1 MIDVESTVF
10 DSIYNSIMES
20 ELAEEYSLSD
30 DNFSTID
37 TLATSPIFPF
47 IYVHLLQGVEE
58 MQDLNNTTTNGGT
71 FTLQIRVTDNE
82 DTVKVKNLMDKIV
95 EVMKGM
101 RFNVV
106 AMPEFN
112 SSSSSIYNQVAR
124 FRRLIAN
131 GETL

>member
-10 DSIYNSIMES
+10 TNIYNAIMNS
-20 ELAEEYSLSD
+20 ELATEYDLSD
-30 DNFSTID
+30 DNFSTVD
-37 TLATSPIFPF
+37 TLGTEPIFPF
-47 IYVHLLQGVEE
+47 IYVHLLPGVEE
-58 MQDLNNTTTNGGT
+58 MQDLNNTTINGGT

-112 SSSSSIYNQVAR
+112 ASSSSIYNQVAK

>member
-10 DSIYNSIMES
+10 DNIYNAIMNS
-20 ELAEEYSLSD
+20 ELATEYDLSD

-37 TLATSPIFPF
+37 TLGTEPIFPF
-47 IYVHLLQGVEE
+47 IYVNLLPGVEE
-58 MQDLNNTTTNGGT
+58 MQDLNNTTINGGT

-106 AMPEFN
+106 ATPEFN
-112 SSSSSIYNQVAR
+112 TSSSSIYNQIAR

>member
-10 DSIYNSIMES
+10 TNIYDAIMNS
-20 ELAEEYSLSD
+20 ELATTYNLTD

-37 TLATSPIFPF
+37 TQNSEPIFPF
-47 IYVHLLQGVEE
+47 VYVHLLAPIEE
-58 MQDLNNTTTNGGT
+58 MQTIVNDTINGGL
-71 FTLQIRVTDNE
+71 FTIQVRVTSNE
-82 DTVKVKNLMDKIV
+82 NPTIAKAIMDKVV

-101 RFNVV
+101 QFNVI
-106 AMPEFN
+106 AMPEF
-112 SSSSSIYNQVAR
+112 SFDSSSIYNQVAR

>member
-1 MIDVESTVF
+1 
-10 DSIYNSIMES
+10 
-20 ELAEEYSLSD
+20 
-30 DNFSTID
+30 
-37 TLATSPIFPF
+37 
-47 IYVHLLQGVEE
+47 
-58 MQDLNNTTTNGGT
+58 MQDLNNTTINGGT

-106 AMPEFN
+106 ATPEFN

>member
-47 IYVHLLQGVEE
+47 IYVHLLPGVEE
-58 MQDLNNTTTNGGT
+58 MQDLNNTTINGGT

-106 AMPEFN
+106 ATPEFN
-112 SSSSSIYNQVAR
+112 ASSSSIYNQVAR

>member
-10 DSIYNSIMES
+10 TNIYDAIMDS
-20 ELAEEYSLSD
+20 ELASEYDLSD

-37 TLATSPIFPF
+37 TLSTEPIFPF
-47 IYVHLLQGVEE
+47 VYVHLLPGVEQ
-58 MQDLNNTTTNGGT
+58 MQSLDNTTINGGL

-82 DTVKVKNLMDKIV
+82 DTVKVKAIMDKII

-106 AMPEFN
+106 SMPEFN
-112 SSSSSIYNQVAR
+112 YDSSSIYNQVAR

>member
-124 FRRLIAN
+124 F
-131 GETL
+131 

>member
-47 IYVHLLQGVEE
+47 IYVHLLPGVEE
-58 MQDLNNTTTNGGT
+58 MQDLNNTTINGGT

-82 DTVKVKNLMDKIV
+82 DTVKVKNLMDKII

-101 RFNVV
+101 RFNVI

-112 SSSSSIYNQVAR
+112 ASSSSIYNQIAR

>member
-47 IYVHLLQGVEE
+47 IYVHLLPGVEE
-58 MQDLNNTTTNGGT
+58 MQDLNNTTINGGT

-112 SSSSSIYNQVAR
+112 ASSSSIYNQVAR

>member
-10 DSIYNSIMES
+10 TNIYDAIMNS
-20 ELAEEYSLSD
+20 ELATEYDLSD

-37 TLATSPIFPF
+37 TLGTEPIFPF
-47 IYVHLLQGVEE
+47 IYVCLLPGVEE
-58 MQDLNNTTTNGGT
+58 MQDLNNTTINGGT

-106 AMPEFN
+106 ATPEFN

>member
-10 DSIYNSIMES
+10 TNIYNAIMNS
-20 ELAEEYSLSD
+20 ELATEYDLSD

-37 TLATSPIFPF
+37 TLGTEPIFPF
-47 IYVHLLQGVEE
+47 IYVLLLPGVEE
-58 MQDLNNTTTNGGT
+58 MQDLNNTTINGGT